1 MKNSL
6 KGHPTV
12 WIGIVVLIEIPKYPW
27 STFIGSVW
35 ETLQFQVLNLETPH
49 LVILSKMGG
58 SFWTTL
64 PIHTVP
70 LSPLKPSSKSVILIA
85 WMTAPTTDARPRGV
99 QY

>member
-1 MKNSL
+1 MCWGDL
-6 KGHPTV
+6 V
-12 WIGIVVLIEIPKYPW
+12 
-27 STFIGSVW
+27 TFIGSVW
-35 ETLQFQVLNLETPH
+35 ETLQFQVLN